1 MRKISS
7 KYTDFPSLNIIPL
20 LDVLLVLVV
29 ILIMLTPYM
38 AKAIS
43 VDLPAA
49 AKSSA
54 MTQDTAITL
63 EVHADGSVWVDGAVV
78 SDWSKLKTK
87 LQGAT
92 SAKVYAD
99 KGAAFAAI
107 AQLLSKLS
115 EYDIHAVNFGVKA

>member
-20 LDVLLVLVV
+20 LDVLLALVV